1 MRSRAWAIVGALSVT
16 ETVSWG
22 VLYYA
27 FAVFLLPMQHE
38 LGFSAAELTGAF
50 SLALLV
56 SAVVGVGV
64 GRYLDRRGPRGLMT
78 LGSVAGA
85 LLVLLWSRVH
95 GLAAFYAL
103 WIAIG
108 VVMATVL
115 YEPAFTVVAK
125 WFRSVDA
132 RRRALT
138 AVTLVAALAS
148 FIFLPLAQ
156 VLIDAHGWRHALVI
170 LAVILAVVTIPL
182 HALVLRAPDD
192 MGAREESAT
201 SVAARDALRSR
212 GFWLLSA
219 AFFLATLTGIAM
231 TVQAIPFLL
240 EQGYTTRFAAFAVG
254 LIGISQI
261 PGRLL
266 FAPLATRLPR
276 AYATASVFA
285 LVACGIALIVGVHS
299 TSAVLAGFVVL
310 GMGNGMTTLARATAM
325 ADLYGQRDYGTIGS
339 FAALLT
345 TSARAAGPVAAALWA
360 ETVGYGALLW
370 TLVVLAAAAVPLAY
384 RAERAHAT
392 TTSSARI

>member
-1 MRSRAWAIVGALSVT
+1 VTSRAWAIVGALSVT

-27 FAVFLLPMQHE
+27 FAVFLLPMQRD
-38 LGFSAAELTGAF
+38 LGFSAPQLAGAF

-125 WFRSVDA
+125 WFRSADA

-138 AVTLVAALAS
+138 ALTLVAALAS

-156 VLIDAHGWRHALVI
+156 ALINAHGWRHALVI

-182 HALVLRAPDD
+182 HAVVLRAPDD
-192 MGAREESAT
+192 MRAREESAT
-201 SVAARDALRSR
+201 SIAAGDALRSR

-261 PGRLL
+261 PVVCCSPRWRHGCHGRM
-266 FAPLATRLPR
+266 RPR
-276 AYATASVFA
+276 ASSPWWRVAS
-285 LVACGIALIVGVHS
+285 
-299 TSAVLAGFVVL
+299 
-310 GMGNGMTTLARATAM
+310 
-325 ADLYGQRDYGTIGS
+325 
-339 FAALLT
+339 
-345 TSARAAGPVAAALWA
+345 P
-360 ETVGYGALLW
+360 
-370 TLVVLAAAAVPLAY
+370 
-384 RAERAHAT
+384 
-392 TTSSARI
+392 

>member
-156 VLIDAHGWRHALVI
+156 ALIDAHGWRHALVI

-182 HALVLRAPDD
+182 HAVVLRAPDD
-192 MGAREESAT
+192 MRAREESAT
-201 SVAARDALRSR
+201 SVAAGDALRSR

-384 RAERAHAT
+384 HAERAHAT

>member
-1 MRSRAWAIVGALSVT
+1 MRSRASAIVGALSVT

-27 FAVFLLPMQHE
+27 FAVFLLPMQRE
-38 LGFSAAELTGAF
+38 LGFSAPQLTGAF

-78 LGSVAGA
+78 LDSVAGA

-108 VVMATVL
+108 VVMAMVL
-115 YEPAFTVVAK
+115 YEPAFTVAAK
-125 WFRSVDA
+125 WFHSADG
-132 RRRALT
+132 RRHALT
-138 AVTLVAALAS
+138 ALTLVAALAS

-156 VLIDAHGWRHALVI
+156 ALIDAHGWRHALVI

-192 MGAREESAT
+192 MGDREDPAT
-201 SVAARDALRSR
+201 SVAAGEALRSR
-212 GFWLLSA
+212 GFRLLCA

-240 EQGYTTRFAAFAVG
+240 EQGYSTRFAAFAVG

-266 FAPLATRLPR
+266 FAALATRLPR

-285 LVACGIALIVGVHS
+285 LVACGIALIVGVHA
-299 TSAVLAGFVVL
+299 TAAVLAGFVVL

-325 ADLYGQRDYGTIGS
+325 ADLYGRHDYGTIGS
-339 FAALLT
+339 VAALLT

-360 ETVGYGALLW
+360 QAVGYGALLW
-370 TLVVLAAAAVPLAY
+370 TLAVLAAAAVPLAY
-384 RAERAHAT
+384 RAERAHTT
-392 TTSSARI
+392 TTSSAWA